1 MNKILRTG
9 AFCLTLASTTFVT
22 RAQANLV
29 HGIVA
34 GMNVARMAARGNFGD
49 KSVEGVEYRNRFFP
63 AKRTVSEM
71 LTGAATQQI
80 LFLEAQLDLSKAA
93 LFTDSTGVVCPAG
106 RQNTVHTM
114 LAEIGQVQPSW
125 PQKYY
130 RQELAFYVAEDAR
143 RQKVAARA
151 AEAK

>member
-1 MNKILRTG
+1 M
-9 AFCLTLASTTFVT
+9 
-22 RAQANLV
+22 

-34 GMNVARMAARGNFGD
+34 GMNVSRMAARGDFKD

-63 AKRTVSEM
+63 AKRTVPEM
-71 LTGAATQQI
+71 LTGPATQQI
-80 LFLEAQLDLSKAA
+80 LFLESQLDLCKAA

-114 LAEIGQVQPSW
+114 LAEIGEAQPSW

-143 RQKVAARA
+143 RQRVAARA
-151 AEAK
+151 APAK